1 MDIFKNSL
9 FINTIWVILAVLF
22 IIVGFYRE
30 ELFKKENKEL
40 QNKIIDSNT
49 KILDLSKQTT
59 DLSQVILKK
68 QNLFEV
74 TLNNA
79 VKSGQISQDT
89 AKKLRNIYYEN
100 VSITATADM
109 KFDAEVIKKSED
121 KPSSEKK

>member
-22 IIVGFYRE
+22 IVVGFYRE

-49 KILDLSKQTT
+49 KILDLSKQTI
-59 DLSQVILKK
+59 DLNQVILKK
-68 QNLFEV
+68 QSLFEV

-100 VSITATADM
+100 VSLNATADV
-109 KFDAEVIKKSED
+109 KVDAEVIKKSAD